1 MIYIKLQGESVS
13 LGGSVITEDM
23 IQDGWVGY
31 SGLVPA
37 YTKSGILRFVNGELV
52 NILNEQV
59 REQKLKDFEAVPE
72 QYIYN
77 YYNAGTQL
85 SLARFR
91 QVGSIKQKN
100 LVNQIDVWM
109 ASVLNDYYTRRY
121 MLQIATTPEEL
132 DAVSLDLSNNDA
144 TKPNIQLSTIF
155 TAI

>member
-1 MIYIKLQGESVS
+1 MIYIKLQGDVVS
-13 LGGSVITEDM
+13 LGGSVATNDM
-23 IQDGWVGY
+23 LNEGWIEYTGT
-31 SGLVPA
+31 VPE
-37 YTKSGILRFVNGELV
+37 YTKSGSLRFINGELIY
-52 NILNEQV
+52 ILDEQV
-59 REQKLKDFEAVPE
+59 RAQKLKDFEAVPE

-100 LVNQIDVWM
+100 LVNQIDEWM
-109 ASVLNDYYTRRY
+109 AAVLTDYYTRRY

-132 DAVSLDLSNNDA
+132 DAISLDLSNNNA

-155 TAI
+155 TAV